1 MTALAQL
8 GTTPSGTS
16 ISILATLVELP
27 FGQVFAIYTPKGG
40 KLVGQLRCGLVNKDG
55 KTVKSCPASA
65 ASLKAFGF
73 AVVDGEVVALPS
85 TKAVAV
91 EQTAAPSP
99 KVTRK
104 SSKKTRKP
112 SKKAQT
118 LNVQSELYESIMDD
132 AAKRQENCPS
142 PTEKELAMK
151 GKYGWNNF
159 VGRASKQG
167 FTMKQAGVTWRPLK
181 AAWRA
186 EHSPSEKVFKTPEPT
201 VAAPKVSLAAP
212 SPSGNDVEAD
222 RKALRA
228 ERKAE
233 QKARRVQQEK
243 AASLSERV
251 KENAANIAT
260 IGDGVNAILAHLTAP
275 K

>member
-91 EQTAAPSP
+91 EQTAAPSK

-104 SSKKTRKP
+104 SSPKTTRKSSKAAIHCPAP
-112 SKKAQT
+112 S
-118 LNVQSELYESIMDD
+118 
-132 AAKRQENCPS
+132 
-142 PTEKELAMK
+142 EKELAMK
-151 GKYGWNNF
+151 GKYGWNNY
-159 VGRASKQG
+159 VGRVSKQG

-201 VAAPKVSLAAP
+201 VEAPKVSLAAP